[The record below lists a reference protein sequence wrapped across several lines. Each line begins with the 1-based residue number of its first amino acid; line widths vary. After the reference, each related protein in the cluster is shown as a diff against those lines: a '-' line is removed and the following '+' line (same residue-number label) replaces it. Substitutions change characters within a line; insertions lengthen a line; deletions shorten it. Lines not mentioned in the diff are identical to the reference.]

1 MSTSLFDCQQCGAC
15 CAYSADWPV
24 LIGEGDGAELP
35 ARFVDRTRGAMRC
48 DGDRCT
54 ALAGAIGGRV
64 RCTVYAYRPL
74 VCREL
79 QAGDDDCIAARNK
92 HGLSTAPPGLA
103 GDQPPR

>member
-1 MSTSLFDCQQCGAC
+1 MLARMMPAAFDCQDCGAC

-35 ARFVDRTRGAMRC
+35 ARFVDRARGAMRC
-48 DGDRCT
+48 EDDRCL
-54 ALAGAIGGRV
+54 ALAGEIGQRV

-79 QAGDDDCIAARNK
+79 QAGDEDCLRARAR
-92 HGLSTAPPGLA
+92 HGL
-103 GDQPPR
+103 